1 MRFVYLL
8 FSVLVGT
15 FVFAAQLQIPPA
27 SPSVVDDRYSVSVVS
42 SALQFLHRQGPTNSI
57 EAKGYIWPVL
67 PLADR
72 VSIAVLRIYTADELV
87 QAENAAAYLTVVRNA
102 FSMRSSVLE
111 KSDAD
116 PRVTLF
122 VLEYLRE
129 KEVSSPGIEK
139 RIAYLE
145 MCVKDFTCS
154 SQGEYDF
161 FHKSR

>member
-1 MRFVYLL
+1 MRFVHLL
-8 FSVLVGT
+8 FSVMVGT
-15 FVFAAQLQIPPA
+15 FVFAAQSQIPPA
-27 SPSVVDDRYSVSVVS
+27 SPPVVDDRYSVSVVS
-42 SALQFLHRQGPTNSI
+42 SALQFLQRQSPTNSI

-67 PLADR
+67 PLGDR

-87 QAENAAAYLTVVRNA
+87 QAENAAAYLTVLRNA
-102 FSMRSSVLE
+102 FSTRSRVLE

-129 KEVSSPGIEK
+129 KEVSNSGIEK

-145 MCVKDFTCS
+145 GCMKDFTCS

>member
-1 MRFVYLL
+1 MRFVHLL
-8 FSVLVGT
+8 FSVMVGT
-15 FVFAAQLQIPPA
+15 FVFAAQPQIPSANP
-27 SPSVVDDRYSVSVVS
+27 PVVDDRYSVSVVS
-42 SALQFLHRQGPTNSI
+42 SALQFLQRQGPTNSV
-57 EAKGYIWPVL
+57 EAKEYIWPVL
-67 PLADR
+67 PLGDR

-87 QAENAAAYLTVVRNA
+87 QAENARAYLTVVRNA

-122 VLEYLRE
+122 VLQYLRE
-129 KEVSSPGIEK
+129 KEVSNPGIEK

-145 MCVKDFTCS
+145 GCVKGFTCS

-161 FHKSR
+161 SHKSQ

>member
-1 MRFVYLL
+1 MRAG
-8 FSVLVGT
+8 SRHNDIT
-15 FVFAAQLQIPPA
+15 AQPQIPPVN
-27 SPSVVDDRYSVSVVS
+27 PPVVDDRYSVSVVS
-42 SALQFLHRQGPTNSI
+42 SALQSLQSEGPKSSI
-57 EAKGYIWPVL
+57 EVKIYIWPVL
-67 PLADR
+67 PLGDR

-87 QAENAAAYLTVVRNA
+87 RAENAEAYLTVVRNA

-129 KEVSSPGIEK
+129 KEVSNPGIEK

-145 MCVKDFTCS
+145 GCVKDFTCS
-154 SQGEYDF
+154 SQDEYDF

>member
-1 MRFVYLL
+1 MRFVHLL
-8 FSVLVGT
+8 FSVMVGT
-15 FVFAAQLQIPPA
+15 FVLASRPQIPPA
-27 SPSVVDDRYSVSVVS
+27 SPPVLEDRYSVSVVS
-42 SALQFLHRQGPTNSI
+42 SALQFLHRQGPTNSM
-57 EAKGYIWPVL
+57 EAKEYIWPVQ
-67 PLADR
+67 PLEDR
-72 VSIAVLRIYTADELV
+72 VSIAVLRIYTAEELV

-129 KEVSSPGIEK
+129 KEVSNPGIEK

-145 MCVKDFTCS
+145 VCVKDFTCS
-154 SQGEYDF
+154 SQAEYDF
-161 FHKSR
+161 FHKS